1 MMDFKIPAPGEPAPS
16 FCLKNASGS
25 EVRLEDHRG
34 KWVVLYF
41 YPKDNTPGCTI
52 EAQEFR
58 NLHSEFEKAG
68 CVVAGVSRDSLKSH
82 DQFACEQ
89 ALPFPLISDADET
102 LCRQFGVLK
111 EKNMYGKMVLGIERS
126 TFVIGADSVLK
137 HEWRGVKAPGHAQEV
152 LEFVKSL

>member
-1 MMDFKIPAPGEPAPS
+1 MKTEPVRDFELPVAGGQTFKLS
-16 FCLKNASGS
+16 QQ
-25 EVRLEDHRG
+25 RG
-34 KWVVLYF
+34 KVVVLYF